1 MSFDVETVPPLPY
14 ELWHAL
20 KQIRNDYGKI
30 CDITGKAKSLRKWG
44 ESLTLG
50 TAKATVETLPGS
62 ETEETLLSA
71 NTALVMSSSSTSDT
85 TQTLDLYE
93 GHTISGTDLV
103 FAASSDTALTLNGR
117 TDVALT
123 GLDRARVSRARLSAP
138 AVGNIY
144 FHEGGATTNGVPN
157 DATTVHAIIPAGEIQ
172 TQRTSTSI
180 SATDFWIMTEATF
193 GVTEKSASW
202 AQCRVETKPW
212 NESGWYPVTQ
222 WIEASDSSGTVSLF
236 NGLVPIIIPY
246 NHDVRMSAIADGAST
261 SVIGGMAGLF
271 ARVDRDA

>member
-1 MSFDVETVPPLPY
+1 MGFDVETIPPFPY

-20 KQIRNDYGKI
+20 EQIRKDYGKI
-30 CDITGKAKSLRKWG
+30 CDVSGKAKRLRKWG
-44 ESLTLG
+44 QSETLG
-50 TAKATVETLPGS
+50 AARAVVETLPGS

-71 NTALVMSSSSTSDT
+71 NAALVMSSSSTSDT
-85 TQTLDLYE
+85 TQTLDLFE

-103 FAASSDTALTLNGR
+103 FAVSSDTALTLNGQ

-123 GLDRARVSRARLSAP
+123 GLDRARITRARLSAP
-138 AVGNIY
+138 AVGDIY

-157 DATTVHAIIPAGEIQ
+157 DDTTVHAIIPAGEIQ
-172 TQRTSTSI
+172 TQKASTSI

-236 NGLVPIIIPY
+236 SGRVPIIIPY
-246 NHDVRMSAIADGAST
+246 NHDVRMTAIADGAST